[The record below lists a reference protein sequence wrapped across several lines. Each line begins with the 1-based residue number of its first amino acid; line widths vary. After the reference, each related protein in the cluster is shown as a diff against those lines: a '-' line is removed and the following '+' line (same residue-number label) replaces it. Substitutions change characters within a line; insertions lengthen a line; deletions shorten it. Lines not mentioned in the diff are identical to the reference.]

1 MRRWQK
7 ILFGIIV
14 LVLLSQ
20 LPFAYRRRRL
30 VRLHEAIQQLNA
42 QRNNFPLD
50 PMFSDY
56 REYKGVVH
64 VHSFLG
70 GHSSGNFQEIIDGA
84 KTNQLDFVVMTEHTE
99 RDINTAAMTLQGVHG
114 GVLFINGNEVSV
126 ENVGRLLLIPGVES
140 QDHARV
146 PLESLTRQARSKGG
160 LSIVAYPAE
169 FRSWNSDA
177 YDGIEIYNLFTNTQA
192 MNKFTMV
199 FDGLW
204 SFRSYPDLL
213 FANFYTRPNENLRL
227 WEQALANGRKL
238 AAVAGV
244 DAHANVGI
252 SLHDATGRTI
262 LGVQLDPYA
271 RSFSVVRVHVLIP
284 SFPQVPSLSSGSVL
298 AALRDGH
305 SFIGFDL
312 LADSSGF
319 RFSGS
324 SGGLSRIQGEELKLE
339 SEARLLVNS
348 PLPARVVLLKDGAV
362 VNEQQGKNSAEFIVK
377 EPGVYRTEVYL
388 PQLPHPVREQP
399 WIISNP
405 IYVR

>member
-70 GHSSGNFQEIIDGA
+70 GHSSGNFQEIIDAA

-114 GVLFINGNEVSV
+114 GVVFLNGNEVSIKDA
-126 ENVGRLLLIPGVES
+126 GRALLIPG
-140 QDHARV
+140 
-146 PLESLTRQARSKGG
+146 LETQINENTTLEILSAQIKPKQGI
-160 LSIVAYPAE
+160 SIVAYPEE
-169 FRSWNSDA
+169 FSAWNSDA
-177 YDGIEIYNLFTNTQA
+177 YDGVEVYNLYTNTGQITPA
-192 MNKFTMV
+192 KMF

-204 SFRSYPDLL
+204 SYGSYPELL
-213 FANFYTRPNENLRL
+213 FANFYGRPNENLRL
-227 WEQALANGRKL
+227 WDRALARGKRLTAL
-238 AAVAGV
+238 AGN

-252 SLHDATGRTI
+252 SLRDASGKTLIG
-262 LGVQLDPYA
+262 LQLDPYA
-271 RSFSVVRVHVLIP
+271 RSFGIVRVHILYHYHFNLTP
-284 SFPQVPSLSSGSVL
+284 EGVL
-298 AALRDGH
+298 ATLHSGN

-312 LADSSGF
+312 LADSTGF
-319 RFSGS
+319 RFSGK
-324 SGGLSRIQGEELKLE
+324 SGAESRVMGEELKLQG
-339 SEARLLVNS
+339 EARLKVTA
-348 PLPARVVLLKDGAV
+348 PLPGRIVLFRNGSVVQEA
-362 VNEQQGKNSAEFIVK
+362 QGNNQAEFSVK
-377 EPGVYRTEVYL
+377 EQGVYRTEIYL